1 MYKYVHVGI
10 LLLLKPIPV
19 RVALRI
25 IVENHLIC
33 CVYDIVIA
41 QLVHIITIVVHIM
54 KHSTGLLY
62 LHTEGKVCVKTHSV

>member
-41 QLVHIITIVVHIM
+41 QLVHIITIVVHII
-54 KHSTGLLY
+54 TGLLY